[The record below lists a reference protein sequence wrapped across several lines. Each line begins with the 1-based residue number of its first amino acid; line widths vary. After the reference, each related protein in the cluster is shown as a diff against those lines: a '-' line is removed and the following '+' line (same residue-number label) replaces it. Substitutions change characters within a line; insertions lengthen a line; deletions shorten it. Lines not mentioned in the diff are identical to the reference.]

1 MDETLENLINIKSI
15 DKAQAETFINERP
28 FTWNKNRN
36 EYQLHQWE
44 RQIHVKV
51 LKGSKITFVRIIPT
65 N

>member
-15 DKAQAETFINERP
+15 DKAQAQTFINEQP

-36 EYQLHQWE
+36 ENQLDQWD

-51 LKGSKITFVRIIPT
+51 LKRFQDHLCKNNS
-65 N
+65 